1 LNGDSMSTQSCVP
14 QTAEILE
21 FSAFRRRS
29 DNTIAK
35 SQSVTAELLSIRQN
49 LDYRASVEIDE
60 FNQDFSELD
69 TSVRNRLMRDV
80 RALLDVEFGKLRINC
95 DKGVF
100 QVRHRKLES
109 LIAGLLRCQFH
120 ARQIIWTRT
129 GAKSDEAAST
139 GLGITWGVGDSLDEA
154 EADRIKRRARK
165 NSQI

>member
-1 LNGDSMSTQSCVP
+1 
-14 QTAEILE
+14 
-21 FSAFRRRS
+21 
-29 DNTIAK
+29 
-35 SQSVTAELLSIRQN
+35 VTADLLSIRQN

-69 TSVRNRLMRDV
+69 ASVRNRLMRDV
-80 RALLDVEFGKLRINC
+80 RALLDVEFGRLRINC

-120 ARQIIWTRT
+120 ARQIAWTRS
-129 GAKSDEAAST
+129 GAKPEEPAST

-165 NSQI
+165 NSQV